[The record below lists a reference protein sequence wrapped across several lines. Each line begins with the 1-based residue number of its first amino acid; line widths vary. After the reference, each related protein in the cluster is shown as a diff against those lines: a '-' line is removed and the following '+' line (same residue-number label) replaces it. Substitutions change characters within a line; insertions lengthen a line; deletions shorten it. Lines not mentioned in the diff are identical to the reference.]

1 MKKTAVLL
9 AIAMWAPWGA
19 ALAASLQNT
28 DSQAYELMIAEP
40 NRPYASSYR
49 VVEHA
54 QVEFCFLGC
63 QVTILTTG
71 QTVSVGPQD
80 TVVIDDG
87 VMTVTNQ

>member
-1 MKKTAVLL
+1 
-9 AIAMWAPWGA
+9 
-19 ALAASLQNT
+19 
-28 DSQAYELMIAEP
+28 MIAEP

-49 VVEHA
+49 VIENA

-63 QVTILTTG
+63 QVTLLTTG

-87 VMTVTNQ
+87 VMTVTSQ

>member
-1 MKKTAVLL
+1 MKKTVVLL

-19 ALAASLQNT
+19 TLAASLQNT

-49 VVEHA
+49 VIENA